1 MGPQTR
7 IVCAANLIDQ
17 VDFISIE
24 EAVFQSDIPA
34 IAQWR
39 TNACKQLPCKTGI
52 RIIKIRAGKDVRY
65 FGPCNADAAAS
76 KALDAVIVAKVQQAV
91 QHEAERIDFTIDC
104 GWAKK
109 VRPAAAYGLWDTR
122 RIGLYSVGSCC
133 FITNF
138 SFQTET
144 AEIITNDTIKVVTSV
159 MINFRRAV
167 VTSYVDRQ
175 IFSDHCTAL
184 NTDVPL
190 VITSQCR
197 CSERCGGKRHS

>member
-52 RIIKIRAGKDVRY
+52 RIIKIRAGKDARY

-76 KALDAVIVAKVQQAV
+76 KALDAVIVAKVQQTV
-91 QHEAERIDFTIDC
+91 QHEAKRVDFTIDRGC
-104 GWAKK
+104 AEKGTRA
-109 VRPAAAYGLWDTR
+109 RGCRWDTR
-122 RIGLYSVGSCC
+122 RIGLYSIGSCC